1 MSVNPELLAP
11 CGLYC
16 GVCELHRATQ
26 AGDHAFL
33 QRLVRIYARRVPE
46 MAPETVDDLLCDGC
60 LSARRSI
67 FCRECPI
74 RACVQQKELE
84 GCHQC
89 PDFSCSLIDQFPLPV
104 GKSVILR
111 AVPYRRARGTEQWVL
126 AEEQRY
132 HCPECGQRLFRGAR
146 QCRHC
151 HAPVDVD

>member
-1 MSVNPELLAP
+1 
-11 CGLYC
+11 
-16 GVCELHRATQ
+16 
-26 AGDHAFL
+26 
-33 QRLVRIYARRVPE
+33 
-46 MAPETVDDLLCDGC
+46 
-60 LSARRSI
+60 
-67 FCRECPI
+67 
-74 RACVQQKELE
+74 VQQKELE

-111 AVPYRRARGTEQWVL
+111 AIPYRRAHGTEQWVL

-132 HCPECGQRLFRGAR
+132 HCPECGQKLFRGAR